1 LDVSQQSRWISI
13 KKSSFLSTQL
23 LPIKQLLHVPGTV
36 LESFASEEAENF
48 AF

>member
-1 LDVSQQSRWISI
+1 MNQQSRLISI

-23 LPIKQLLHVPGTV
+23 LPIKQLLHVPGSV